1 MAKRIAMISEHA
13 SPLSAIGGVDSGG
26 QNVYV
31 AQLSRHLA
39 KAGYRVDIFTRRD
52 GDELPEVVDW
62 VDGVRVVHVDAGPAA
77 FVRKEEL
84 LPFMGEF
91 TDYMLCFFERQPQG
105 YDLMHANFWMS
116 GLVAANIKHA
126 LDIPFVIT
134 FHALGR
140 VRRLYQGNSD
150 EFPDERFD
158 IEDRIIADA
167 DAIIAECPQDE
178 QDLIDLYGAD
188 PGRIRMIPAGFD
200 PQELSPV
207 GKLQARRLLGFDPD
221 ERIILQLGRMVP
233 RKGIETVV
241 RGLGRL
247 IRDHGVMAR
256 LLVVGGGS
264 EKPDAK
270 LTPEIGRLQKI
281 AAEEGIA
288 DCVTFAGRR
297 NRDVLKYYYSL
308 ADVFITL
315 PWYEPFGMTPLE
327 AMGCGTPV
335 IGANVGGIKY
345 SVVHGETGY
354 LVPPQNPQA
363 VGDCLAHLFRNSGLL
378 ARLGEQAHARAMCHF
393 TWEKIVEQMSLAYEQ
408 VMEDVV
414 ARTSSRQNHDARERA
429 LIENGFEAAINT
441 FQQAQ
446 QVLPASILAA
456 SQAINKCLADGGKLL
471 VCGNGGSAADA
482 QHMAAELVGRFKI
495 PHRRALPALALTA
508 DTVLLTAWAN
518 DVAYDQVFSRQVEA
532 FGQPGDVLIGISTSG
547 RSKNVHEAFKTADR
561 LGLNRIGILG
571 GDGGDIIGLSNV
583 AIVVPTK
590 ETARIQ
596 EVHLLIFHLLCEL
609 VEQRIGAVR
618 ARQSSERHA
627 KSSTLEH

>member
-39 KAGYRVDIFTRRD
+39 KAGYGVDVFTRRD
-52 GDELPEVVDW
+52 GEELPEVVDW
-62 VDGVRVVHVDAGPAA
+62 VDGVRVVHIDAGPAA

-91 TDYMLCFFERQPQG
+91 ADNMLCFFERQPQG

-116 GLVAANIKHA
+116 GLVAANIKRA
-126 LDIPFVIT
+126 LGIPFVIT

-150 EFPDERFD
+150 DFPDERFA

-167 DAIIAECPQDE
+167 DIIIAECPQDE
-178 QDLIDLYGAD
+178 EDLIHLYDAD
-188 PGRIRMIPAGFD
+188 PSRIRMIPAGFD
-200 PQELSPV
+200 PEEFAPV
-207 GKLQARRLLGFDPD
+207 DKMQARRMLGFDPN
-221 ERIILQLGRMVP
+221 ERIILHLGRMVP

-241 RGLGRL
+241 RGLARL
-247 IRDHGVMAR
+247 IRDHGMIAR
-256 LLVVGGGS
+256 LVVVGGGS
-264 EKPDAK
+264 EEPDPQ
-270 LTPEIGRLQKI
+270 LTPEIGRLQEI
-281 AAEEGIA
+281 AVEEGIA
-288 DCVTFAGRR
+288 DCVIFTGRR

-308 ADVFITL
+308 ADVFVTL

-327 AMGCGTPV
+327 AMGCGKPV
-335 IGANVGGIKY
+335 IGANVGGVKY

-354 LVPPQNPQA
+354 LVRPQDPQA
-363 VGDCLAHLFRNSGLL
+363 LGDCLAHLFRNSDLL
-378 ARLGEQAHARAMCHF
+378 TRLGKQAHARAMCHF
-393 TWEKIVEQMSLAYEQ
+393 TWEKIVDQMALAYEQ
-408 VMEDVV
+408 VTEDTV
-414 ARTSSRQNHDARERA
+414 AGRNLNKDQEARERA
-429 LIENGFEAAINT
+429 LIENGFEVAINT
-441 FQQAQ
+441 FQQSQ
-446 QVLPASILAA
+446 QALPPSILAA
-456 SQAINKCLADGGKLL
+456 SQTITKCLADGGKLL

-482 QHMAAELVGRFKI
+482 QHLAAELVGRFKM
-495 PHRRALPALALTA
+495 PHRRALPALALTGDA
-508 DTVLLTAWAN
+508 VLLTAWAN
-518 DVAYDQVFSRQVEA
+518 DVAFDQVFARQVEA
-532 FGQPGDVLIGISTSG
+532 FGQSGDVLIGISTSG
-547 RSKNVHEAFKTADR
+547 RSKNIVQAFKTADR

-571 GDGGDIIGLSNV
+571 GDGGDLIDLSNV

-609 VEQRIGAVR
+609 AEQRIR
-618 ARQSSERHA
+618 AEWVGQSSGEHA
-627 KSSTLEH
+627 KSSP